1 MAVLRIEIILTQYCH
16 FIIVAMGGGII
27 DSRIRQCHIH
37 SRSECIQNTN
47 HVGDLV
53 AEVAAGVFHPVGTGD
68 HDLAETG
75 GVGTMMHHHFVLSGT
90 GLRDGNAAQSEQL
103 GHGSSR
109 RVSRQHRSGV
119 AAVKRQLGNL
129 IVDDGSDAVV
139 DADDMRHH
147 GTFVS
152 TSVGHRIGTGD
163 LHRTAVVVGVGHK
176 RESHV
181 CCCGAE
187 V

>member
-16 FIIVAMGGGII
+16 FIIVAMGCGII

-53 AEVAAGVFHPVGTGD
+53 AEVAAGVFHPVGTGNYN
-68 HDLAETG
+68 LAETC
-75 GVGTMMHHHFVLSGT
+75 GVGTMMNHHIVLRGAS
-90 GLRDGNAAQSEQL
+90 LRDGDAAKSEQF
-103 GHGSSR
+103 GYGSSR
-109 RVSRQHRSGV
+109 RVSCQHCSGV

-152 TSVGHRIGTGD
+152 TSIGHRIGTSH
-163 LHRTAVVVGVGHK
+163 LNRTAIGGRVGHE
-176 RESHV
+176 RESQV